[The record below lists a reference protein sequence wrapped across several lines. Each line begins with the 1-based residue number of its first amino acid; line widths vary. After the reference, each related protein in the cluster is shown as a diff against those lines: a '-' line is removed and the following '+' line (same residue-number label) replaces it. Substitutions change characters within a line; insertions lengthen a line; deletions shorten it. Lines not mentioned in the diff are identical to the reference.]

1 LEVPK
6 FNQHIFFASVQLASL
21 SGALEL
27 ASKCVAKEL
36 AAIDECLEDGTAPED
51 FDYES
56 AADDPIALSQ
66 LTSRAVA
73 YELVAIVEDRLNALA
88 EVPWKASRADS
99 VPAAPL
105 FSNEWAEALA
115 KEKPV
120 SKESFKK
127 RRTLVE
133 THYGFDFKN
142 LDGWQEHDE
151 LRTTVN
157 LLKHRRGSRE
167 WKDVLGTPDWKKKN
181 LLEREDMDEEK
192 ARQAIK
198 DVTRFLMALENAI
211 VHWLDTNNPGAV
223 EPFPVRHNALYVV
236 VNRLQCNSRIRTT
249 TDCGS
254 SRHWIE
260 VKGSAESRK
269 SNGLAVPVST
279 TRFHCPAV
287 PSWISKERASQ

>member
-151 LRTTVN
+151 LRTYYSKFAQASKGQSRMERCSWYAR
-157 LLKHRRGSRE
+157 LEKEEPSGARGYGRGE
-167 WKDVLGTPDWKKKN
+167 GQT
-181 LLEREDMDEEK
+181 
-192 ARQAIK
+192 
-198 DVTRFLMALENAI
+198 
-211 VHWLDTNNPGAV
+211 
-223 EPFPVRHNALYVV
+223 
-236 VNRLQCNSRIRTT
+236 
-249 TDCGS
+249 
-254 SRHWIE
+254 
-260 VKGSAESRK
+260 
-269 SNGLAVPVST
+269 SN
-279 TRFHCPAV
+279 
-287 PSWISKERASQ
+287 